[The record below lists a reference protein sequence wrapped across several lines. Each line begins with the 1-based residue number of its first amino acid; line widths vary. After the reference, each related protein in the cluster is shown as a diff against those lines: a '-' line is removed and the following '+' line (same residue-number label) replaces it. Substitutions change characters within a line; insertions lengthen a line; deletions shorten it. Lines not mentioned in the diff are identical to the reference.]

1 MHALSNPPLLH
12 MTMKRC
18 RFLATLAATVA
29 LCTALPSAAQDDWP
43 RKPIRVILPAG
54 PGGTSDIL
62 MRRLGE
68 QLGRQLGQPI
78 VIDNRPGAGGTVAAT
93 LAAQAEPDGYTF
105 MMNSV
110 ATHGI
115 APFMY
120 KLRFDPERD
129 VAGVAQ
135 VAFTPNVLYVRKDSP
150 LKSVRELIA
159 HAKANPGKLSY
170 ASAGSGTSLHLAAV
184 QFSLLAG
191 LDLVHIPFNGA
202 APAMQ
207 SVLAGDTAF
216 AFENSIAVMG
226 HLRAGTLLPLAVTTA
241 ARARELPEVPTLA
254 EAGVPGF
261 DSASW
266 FGLVAPG
273 ATPRPIVDKMA
284 AAVESALKDPQM
296 QDAMRKLGAEPLY
309 RGPREFD
316 VYMKSERQKL
326 AGVVK
331 ASGAKVD

>member
-1 MHALSNPPLLH
+1 MNRS
-12 MTMKRC
+12 
-18 RFLATLAATVA
+18 RFLAAIGAALV
-29 LCTALPSAAQDDWP
+29 LCIGLPASAQDDWP

-68 QLGRQLGQPI
+68 QLGKLLGQPI
-78 VIDNRPGAGGTVAAT
+78 VIDNKPGAGGTLAAT

-105 MMNSV
+105 MMNSI

-129 VAGVAQ
+129 VAGVAH
-135 VAFTPNVLYVRKDSP
+135 VAFAPNVLYVRKDSP
-150 LKSVRELIA
+150 FKSVRDLIA
-159 HAKANPGKLSY
+159 YGKANPGKLSY

-191 LDLVHIPFNGA
+191 LDLTHIPFNGA

-226 HLRAGTLLPLAVTTA
+226 QLRSGTLVALAVTTA
-241 ARARELPEVPTLA
+241 ARSRELPETPTMA
-254 EAGVPGF
+254 EAGVRGF
-261 DSASW
+261 DIASW
-266 FGLVAPG
+266 FGLVAPA

-284 AAVESALKDPQM
+284 AAVERALKEPQM
-296 QDAMRKLGAEPLY
+296 QDAVRKLGAEPHYL
-309 RGPREFD
+309 GPREFD
-316 VYMKSERQKL
+316 AYMKSERQKL

-331 ASGAKVD
+331 ASGAKVE

>member
-1 MHALSNPPLLH
+1 MNRS
-12 MTMKRC
+12 
-18 RFLATLAATVA
+18 RFLAAIASAFA
-29 LCTALPSAAQDDWP
+29 LCTALPATAQDDWP

-68 QLGRQLGQPI
+68 QLGKQLGQPI
-78 VIDNRPGAGGTVAAT
+78 VIDNKPGAGGTLAAT
-93 LAAQAEPDGYTF
+93 LAAQTEPDGYTF
-105 MMNSV
+105 MMNSI
-110 ATHGI
+110 ATHAI

-129 VAGVAQ
+129 VAGVAH

-150 LKSVRELIA
+150 FRSVRELVA
-159 HAKANPGKLSY
+159 YGKANPGKLSY

-226 HLRAGTLLPLAVTTA
+226 QLRSGTLVPLAVTTA
-241 ARARELPEVPTLA
+241 TRSRELPEVPTMA
-254 EAGVPGF
+254 EAGVRGF
-261 DSASW
+261 DNASW

-284 AAVESALKDPQM
+284 AAVERALKDAQM

-309 RGPREFD
+309 MGPREFD
-316 VYMKSERQKL
+316 AYMKSERQKL

-331 ASGAKVD
+331 ASGAKVE